1 MVFDI
6 VVLTDPRYISP
17 EKRSPYIDNVL
28 LEDRLVVEALQAEG
42 LKVVRKSW
50 DDAHFDWSST
60 KLALFRTTWDY
71 FDRFPEFSKWFENTS
86 KLTRFINSKELIT
99 WNIDKHYLQDLSR
112 AGVTIPKTIFVEK
125 GTQAT
130 LQALFS
136 TAVHGHG
143 FRKDQFIL
151 KPCVSGAARHTY
163 RINTNEIS
171 KYEDLFGQLIS
182 EEAMMLQEFQ
192 ENIVSEGEISMM
204 LFHGEFTHA
213 VLKIAKPGDFRV
225 QDDFGGSVHEYTPS
239 KEQIAFAEKVVGAAP
254 ELPVYARVDMFRDNE
269 GNWALAELEIFEPEL
284 WFRRNPSAAQ
294 KLAKTIKDTCLSIQ
308 IQAIGI
314 THNDN

>member
-1 MVFDI
+1 MEFDI
-6 VVLTDPRYISP
+6 VVLTDHRYVSP
-17 EKRSPYIDNVL
+17 QKKTPYIENVL

-50 DDAHFDWSST
+50 DDPHFDWSTT

-71 FDRFPEFSKWFENTS
+71 FDRFPEFSTWFENTS
-86 KLTRFINSKELIT
+86 KLTQFINSKELIT

-125 GTQAT
+125 GTQTT

-136 TAVHGHG
+136 AAVQDHG
-143 FRKDQFIL
+143 FREEQFVL

-163 RINTNEIS
+163 KIHTTEIS

-192 ENIVSEGEISMM
+192 GNIVSEGEISMM
-204 LFHGEFTHA
+204 LINGQFTHA

-225 QDDFGGSVHEYTPS
+225 QDDFGGSVHEYDPS
-239 KEQIAFAEKVVGAAP
+239 KEQITFAEKVVNAAP

-294 KLAKTIKDTCLSIQ
+294 KLAKTIKDSSLSAQ
-308 IQAIGI
+308 V
-314 THNDN
+314 